1 MTFYNFLLLN
11 NTMTWLFSSVR
22 TFFFRKKAP
31 LSVLKVFLQSGN
43 QLLLKIDYG
52 KSKRRT
58 IFFEYKKQEKHS
70 SMFIN
75 TPLSIKFFYVAYFFF
90 LRCLSFFLCNLSFF
104 LCSLSFF
111 LCNLSFFLRSLS
123 LFSRNDINPYL
134 PPFILRANQ

>member
-22 TFFFRKKAP
+22 RLPCPYFFFRKKAP

-70 SMFIN
+70 SRFID

-90 LRCLSFFLCNLSFF
+90 LRC
-104 LCSLSFF
+104 
-111 LCNLSFFLRSLS
+111 LSFFLRSLS

>member
-11 NTMTWLFSSVR
+11 N
-22 TFFFRKKAP
+22 FFRKKAP

-70 SMFIN
+70 SRFID

-90 LRCLSFFLCNLSFF
+90 LRCLSFFLRCLSF
-104 LCSLSFF
+104 
-111 LCNLSFFLRSLS
+111 
-123 LFSRNDINPYL
+123 FSRNDINPYL
-134 PPFILRANQ
+134 PPFILRANQPITFFIIHRFSRIKILCRPTIVSPIGNN